1 MGVPRPHVPPA
12 DTSESRRLH
21 HFDGVRGWAALTV
34 VVFHSTTELFGGIVP
49 FLATGWLGL
58 FNDGLQ
64 AVHIFF
70 VLSGFVLSNQ
80 FFAAGH
86 LARIR
91 FTALGRY
98 VRLTIPIAAAALL
111 TFILMK
117 SGFLLNHDAAVIV
130 HREDWLGW
138 FYQFPASLASYLR
151 FVFYATYF
159 DFDSHTAYDVVLWT
173 MPYELIG
180 SFLIF
185 AMVTLFGPNRQA
197 RLMSIAAAV
206 LLFWKLNPMY
216 LTFLYGYLIAD
227 LNSTIAGSV
236 VSQEPAR
243 QRHRPRPN
251 CCRDRHIGRV
261 AQPGTGSS
269 HLCVRR
275 RLRGAGAGFQRLAAE
290 PAVVRDLPLAR
301 PRIVSALPHPYGGHL
316 HVLLIRHHRAG
327 RHVVAAG
334 RHRRS
339 RGAADHRDRPHARA
353 AFEPVERFAIL
364 CSHRLAALVMRPET
378 SPQGARRAA
387 PATPSLDQSRGSE
400 PFRSYDA
407 SRPSTRAPAR
417 SQS

>member
-1 MGVPRPHVPPA
+1 MGVSRPHVPPA
-12 DTSESRRLH
+12 ETSESRRLH
-21 HFDGVRGWAALTV
+21 HFDGVRGWAAFTV

-98 VRLTIPIAAAALL
+98 ARLTIPIAAASFL

-159 DFDSHTAYDVVLWT
+159 DFDSHAAYDVVLWT

-206 LLFWKLNPMY
+206 VLFWKLNPMY

-236 VSQEPAR
+236 IAKSRLGNVIGLVLLAVATVISVEWRNQGPGAPIYAFAGACVVLAPVFSAWLR
-243 QRHRPRPN
+243 SLLSCAISRWL
-251 CCRDRHIGRV
+251 GRV
-261 AQPGTGSS
+261 SFPLYLTHMAVICTFASFGIIALDGMSWPP
-269 HLCVRR
+269 
-275 RLRGAGAGFQRLAAE
+275 AAIAA
-290 PAVVRDLPLAR
+290 AVVPPTIVIALMLAQ
-301 PRIVSALPHPYGGHL
+301 
-316 HVLLIRHHRAG
+316 
-327 RHVVAAG
+327 
-334 RHRRS
+334 
-339 RGAADHRDRPHARA
+339 

-378 SPQGARRAA
+378 SPHGARRGA
-387 PATPSLDQSRGSE
+387 PATRSLDQSGGSE